1 MTPLVEDDC
10 APELPEGDD
19 EVDDWGG
26 ARVVVVAW
34 LVVTGSRLVVVV
46 GAQLVMGV
54 WVRST
59 SCD

>member
-1 MTPLVEDDC
+1 MVEDDC

-26 ARVVVVAW
+26 ASVVVVAW
-34 LVVTGSRLVVVV
+34 LVGTGSRLVVVV
-46 GAQLVMGV
+46 GAQLVTGV
-54 WVRST
+54 WVWST